1 MARKTKRKRM
11 TEEEVMDKR
20 NDAACYYYGLMQKG
34 VITKEDYFYFMRDL
48 TAWTEGKLSDR

>member
-1 MARKTKRKRM
+1 MTKPKRKL

-20 NDAACYYYGLMQKG
+20 NDAAMHYYGLLQKG